1 MHNDNIFGI
10 FVSLAELRALLIAGA
25 LAATA
30 LTVPATAV
38 AADLWSIYT
47 LARDNDTDFQ
57 AQKFTYQAEQQVLP
71 QARAAFRPSVTA
83 SAGGARGSEELKTDI
98 QFANEGRASFYS
110 ENASIGVRQ
119 SLYDR
124 QNRVGVDQATQ
135 QVEAA
140 SLALLGAEQE
150 LLLRVAR
157 RYFAVLAARD
167 NVGLALSNKT
177 AIARQLELA
186 QERLEVGLGTRTDL
200 FDAQARFQIA
210 EAEEIVAQNLLDD
223 TRRALVEI
231 TAEIPSELAVL
242 RDDAPLLAPDPD
254 DVQHWVDRAMRA
266 NVPLSLQRLNVQ
278 IAQMEISRQRS
289 ARGPVVALNLEY
301 RYNNTDGS
309 IGGPGAQRD
318 ATDLGVQVTVPL
330 YRGGFIS
337 ASAQQ
342 ALHRYDAA
350 LQVLEGR
357 ERAALRGTRT
367 AFGDV
372 ISTIRLVRAL
382 QQAVAAGES
391 ALQAKQE
398 GFAAGLNTN
407 LDVLDAQ
414 RDLFQDE
421 RDYLVARYTYILN
434 LLNLEQ
440 VAGSLTESNL
450 RQINTWLE

>member
-1 MHNDNIFGI
+1 MQNDNIFHI
-10 FVSLAELRALLIAGA
+10 FAASTKFRTLLIAGA
-25 LAATA
+25 LGAAG

-47 LARDNDTDFQ
+47 LARDNDADFQ
-57 AQKFTYQAEQQVLP
+57 AQRFAYQAEQQVLP

-83 SAGGARGSEELKTDI
+83 NAGGARGSEELKTDI

-110 ENASIGVRQ
+110 ENASIIVSQ
-119 SLYDR
+119 SLYNR
-124 QNRVGVDQATQ
+124 QNRLGVDQATQ
-135 QVEAA
+135 EVEAA

-157 RYFAVLAARD
+157 RYFLVLAARD
-167 NVGLALSNKT
+167 NVGLARSNKT

-186 QERLEVGLGTRTDL
+186 DERLEVGLGTRTDL

-231 TAEIPSELAVL
+231 TAEIPSELAALSV
-242 RDDAPLLAPDPD
+242 DAPLLAPDPD

-278 IAQMEISRQRS
+278 IAQMEVSRQRS

-318 ATDLGVQVTVPL
+318 ATDFGVQVAVPL
-330 YRGGFIS
+330 FRGGLIS
-337 ASAQQ
+337 ASTQQ
-342 ALHRYDAA
+342 ALYRYDEA

-357 ERAALRGTRT
+357 ERAALRGIHATFSNVT
-367 AFGDV
+367 
-372 ISTIRLVRAL
+372 STIRLVKAL

-414 RDLFQDE
+414 RDLFQDK
-421 RDYLVARYTYILN
+421 RDHLRARYDYILN

-440 VAGSLTESNL
+440 VAGSLSEASL
-450 RQINTWLE
+450 RQINTWLD